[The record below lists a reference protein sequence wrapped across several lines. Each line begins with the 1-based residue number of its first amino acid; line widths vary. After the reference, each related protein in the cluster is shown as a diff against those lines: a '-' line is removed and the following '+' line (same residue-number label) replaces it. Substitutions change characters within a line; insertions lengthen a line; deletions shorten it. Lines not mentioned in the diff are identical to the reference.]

1 MKQNLHIVFNIE
13 IHYSKLIHKMIR
25 NNQEKKKKNQYNY
38 YINNK
43 SKNAEKFL
51 IKRRIFLFL
60 FLLGLVKLK

>member
-60 FLLGLVKLK
+60 FLLGQVKLK